1 MKIMGEYIR
10 FGFSAFFIL
19 IGLFITI
26 TGIIGFYKLNFI
38 LNRMHAAALIDTL
51 GLFFIVLGLIIA
63 KGFVTEDG
71 QIDVTSI
78 KLACVVFF
86 LWITSPVSS
95 HIVSKLIYL
104 TDSNTDKE
112 TVEIDVDDKGGVHH
126 NG

>member
-1 MKIMGEYIR
+1 MGEYIR

-26 TGIIGFYKLNFI
+26 TGMIGFYKLKFI

-71 QIDVTSI
+71 QLDVTSI

-86 LWITSPVSS
+86 LWITSPISS

-112 TVEIDVDDKGGVHH
+112 TVEIDVDDKGGV
-126 NG
+126 NQDGQ